1 MASKKGATPR
11 RIQPQLVTL
20 VGRPPSGEWLFETKF
35 DGYRLMARLNAGV
48 TLITKN
54 GYDWTN
60 RMPSL
65 AQELSG
71 LPVRGVWLDGEIVA
85 LDVEGRPAFQPLQL
99 AFSQRQTD
107 DLIYF
112 AFDLLYMDGTDLRPW
127 PVEQRRELLQVL
139 LQQCDL
145 EHVRFSPTL
154 EADPASLLA
163 SACQLGL
170 EGLVSKHRGSVY
182 SGQRNG
188 DWIKLKCNNRQEFV
202 VLGYTRAGAGIG
214 SLLIGLHDD
223 DGQLQYA
230 GRVHSGFGG
239 RQADQVP
246 GQDLPGGRLARCR
259 AAPGIDAVPEV
270 LARLESHRV
279 ACPDLH
285 RLACLRI
292 LASACSPMPFF
303 ESAEADQR
311 DRILVERS
319 GDRIENRVEYLVGLL
334 LGEIG
339 PFGDSGGEIWFAH
352 V

>member
-1 MASKKGATPR
+1 MNLFYLLGTPQLKTLERLNAMASKKGATPR

-20 VGRPPSGEWLFETKF
+20 VGRPPSGDWLFETKF
-35 DGYRLMARLNAGV
+35 GYRLMARLDAGV

-127 PVEQRRELLQVL
+127 PVEQRRELLQIL

-170 EGLVSKHRGSVY
+170 EGLVGKRRGSAY

-188 DWIKLKCNNRQEFV
+188 DWVKLKCNNRQEFV

-239 RQADQVP
+239 RQADQ
-246 GQDLPGGRLARCR
+246 LH
-259 AAPGIDAVPEV
+259 
-270 LARLESHRV
+270 ARLRH
-279 ACPDLH
+279 L
-285 RLACLRI
+285 
-292 LASACSPMPFF
+292 
-303 ESAEADQR
+303 QR
-311 DRILVERS
+311 DGAPVTAPPSLKGASVVWVTPELVAEVKFLEITPS
-319 GDRIENRVEYLVGLL
+319 GKVRHAVFLGLREDKPAAGISL
-334 LGEIG
+334 ESNTDL
-339 PFGDSGGEIWFAH
+339 
-352 V
+352 